1 MELDVFLFVLRT
13 NHRDVGDRN
22 QSTWK
27 IVCISSCRCDCR
39 TQKRLLSNAIYHL
52 VAEFVLHSV
61 AALQSPVAVVIV
73 YVWMNSDF
81 PRFSKKIY
89 FHFIFLF
96 WFCFARFIRTWGER
110 ISLWQWNKNR
120 KTFEKKN
127 QNTHSLWSRISLWHC
142 RRRRFSHCTEFSL
155 HSIRCVFF
163 SFWLIFVLNDEET
176 RQSIL
181 LKLNYLFCL
190 LFSFAAPSLSDFH
203 SLRWIFYLSLVS
215 SIVPQWLLGVE
226 EWEREHETRW
236 N

>member
-1 MELDVFLFVLRT
+1 MKLDVFLFVLRT

-142 RRRRFSHCTEFSL
+142 RRRRFSHCTEYSL

-163 SFWLIFVLNDEET
+163 HSDSFLFWTTRRRVKAYCWNWTIYFVYYFHLLLHLCLTFIRCDEF
-176 RQSIL
+176 SI
-181 LKLNYLFCL
+181 
-190 LFSFAAPSLSDFH
+190 
-203 SLRWIFYLSLVS
+203 
-215 SIVPQWLLGVE
+215 
-226 EWEREHETRW
+226 
-236 N
+236 